1 MKTTLYEKIIYSLG
15 VLVMIAL
22 APVTIVL
29 AVIKTIFTFL
39 LGGWRAIKEG
49 AE

>member
-15 VLVMIAL
+15 VVAMIAL
-22 APVTIVL
+22 GPVLLIL

-39 LGGWRAIKEG
+39 VGGWRAIKEG